1 MNDSDKKIPVRYV
14 LAALQ
19 EEITTIGQI
28 YEDKPVERNHRTQEV
43 FQIMRIVEMLAED
56 EE

>member
-19 EEITTIGQI
+19 EGITAIGQI
-28 YEDKPVERNHRTQEV
+28 YEDKPVERHHRTQEA
-43 FQIMRIVEMLAED
+43 FQIMHIIEQLAED

>member
-1 MNDSDKKIPVRYV
+1 MKENIPVRYV

-19 EEITTIGQI
+19 EEIATIGQI
-28 YEDKPVERNHRTQEV
+28 YDDKPVERHHRTQEV

>member
-19 EEITTIGQI
+19 EEITAIGQI
-28 YEDKPVERNHRTQEV
+28 YEDKPVERHQRTQEV
-43 FQIMRIVEMLAED
+43 FQIVRIIKLLAED

>member
-28 YEDKPVERNHRTQEV
+28 HADNPVERQHRTQEV